1 LRAILGHEMEGR
13 VSAADLT
20 KLMWDLANGIT
31 AFAVVQGLVFAYAC
45 AKKEIG
51 DAINRKTTKL
61 AIAAMVALIAIG
73 QCVAVYWCG
82 AKLCGLDPDHCELHS
97 EVTTGRILCV
107 VGLLAFSIIILYTR
121 QLFAHIP
128 FDG

>member
-1 LRAILGHEMEGR
+1 M
-13 VSAADLT
+13 SASEIT
-20 KLMWDLANGIT
+20 KLVWDLANGIT

-51 DAINRKTTKL
+51 DAINRKTIKL
-61 AIAAMVALIAIG
+61 AIAVMVVLIAIG
-73 QCVAVYWCG
+73 QCMAVYWCG
-82 AKLCGLDPDHCELHS
+82 AKLCGLDPDHCELHW
-97 EVTTGRILCV
+97 EVTAGRILCI

-121 QLFAHIP
+121 QLFARKP

>member
-1 LRAILGHEMEGR
+1 MEY
-13 VSAADLT
+13 
-20 KLMWDLANGIT
+20 
-31 AFAVVQGLVFAYAC
+31 GLV
-45 AKKEIG
+45 
-51 DAINRKTTKL
+51 L
-61 AIAAMVALIAIG
+61 ALTALFTVLILVVFGGTLSDLLIAIG
-73 QCVAVYWCG
+73 QCMAVYWCG

-121 QLFAHIP
+121 QLFARKP